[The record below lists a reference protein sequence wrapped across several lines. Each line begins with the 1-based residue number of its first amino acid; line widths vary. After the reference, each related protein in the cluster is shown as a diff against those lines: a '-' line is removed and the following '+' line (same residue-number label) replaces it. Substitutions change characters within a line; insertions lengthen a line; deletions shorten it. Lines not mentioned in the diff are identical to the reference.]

1 MNLKRN
7 PENKK
12 LSTSGGKSLRSF
24 VRYGDLYLLL
34 VPVVAYFLI
43 FQYLPMYGIQIAF
56 KDFSASRGIFGSE
69 WVGFKH
75 FLRFFRSY
83 RFESIIRNT
92 VGISLYSLVVGF
104 PFPII
109 FALMVNEITN
119 LRFKKLVQ
127 TISYLPHFLSTVVVV
142 SMLMTFLSPSV
153 GVINRV
159 IEIFGGDPIYFMTEP
174 SWFKSLY
181 VFSGIW
187 QSYGWNS
194 IIYLAAIASID
205 RQQYEAADVDG
216 ATTFQKMRYV
226 TLPGIMPTAVIMLIL
241 QSGSIMSVGFE
252 KVFLMQ
258 NNLNVASSEVISTY
272 VYKVG
277 LLGSDFS
284 FSASIGLF
292 NSVINFGMLMLVNA
306 IARRVGESSLW

>member
-1 MNLKRN
+1 MKTRHN
-7 PENKK
+7 PGNKK
-12 LSTSGGKSLRSF
+12 LSASGGGILRSF
-24 VRYGDLYLLL
+24 VKQADLYLMLI
-34 VPVVAYFLI
+34 PVIIYFLI
-43 FQYLPMYGIQIAF
+43 FHYLPMYGVQIAF
-56 KDFSASRGIFGSE
+56 KNFSASKGILASE
-69 WVGFKH
+69 WIGFDH

-83 RFESIIRNT
+83 RFEAIIRNT
-92 VGISLYSLVVGF
+92 VGVSLYSLLLGF

-109 FALMVNEITN
+109 FAIMVNEITN

-127 TISYLPHFLSTVVVV
+127 TISYLPHFLSVVVVV

-153 GVINRV
+153 GVINRIIV
-159 IEIFGGDPIYFMTEP
+159 FFGGDPIYFMTEAG
-174 SWFKSLY
+174 WFKSLY

-194 IIYLAAIASID
+194 IIYLAAIISID

-216 ATTFQKMRYV
+216 ATSFQKMRFV

-258 NNLNVASSEVISTY
+258 NSLNVSSSEVISTH
-272 VYKVG
+272 VYKLG

-284 FSASIGLF
+284 FSSAIGLF
-292 NSVINFGMLMLVNA
+292 NSVINFGMIILVNA
-306 IARRVGESSLW
+306 IAKRVGENSLW